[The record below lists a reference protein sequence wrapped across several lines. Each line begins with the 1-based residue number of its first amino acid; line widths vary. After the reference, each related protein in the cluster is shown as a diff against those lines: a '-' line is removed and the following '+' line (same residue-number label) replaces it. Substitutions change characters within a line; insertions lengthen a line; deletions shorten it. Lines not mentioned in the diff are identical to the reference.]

1 MSRVVRRAVL
11 LAGACLVRVGSAAS
25 AQAPAAAMDTG
36 LLARVMWAFPG
47 SSKDVPGAKP
57 PFDTITPLHLPH
69 SARTFT
75 MAQAK
80 DVNAP
85 PDWYPRTHP
94 AMPPSVAHG
103 QKGRVW
109 ACGYCHL
116 PDGQG
121 RSENALL
128 AGLPAWYVERQVAAI
143 HAGTRRSASASYAP
157 SALMHDMADSAT
169 VREVRDAA
177 RYFSRIRARRRY
189 AVAERRTIPATYEA
203 GGLYSERLGADSQ
216 PLGKRIIELTDNLE
230 RHELRDSYETFTA
243 YVPVG
248 SVAAGRRIAHGKA
261 TAPTTC
267 TTCHGP
273 ALRGLALAPPIAGR
287 SPSYLF
293 RQLVGFKTGARG
305 GAASAPMQTVVA
317 GLSVDDMIAV
327 AAYVGSLRPSR

>member
-1 MSRVVRRAVL
+1 MSKVVRCGILSAATAL
-11 LAGACLVRVGSAAS
+11 LLVGHAAS
-25 AQAPAAAMDTG
+25 AQTPSVASDTG

-47 SSKDVPGAKP
+47 SSKDLPGAKP
-57 PFDTITPLHLPH
+57 PFDSVTLLHVPH
-69 SARTFT
+69 SARAFT

-94 AMPPSVAHG
+94 AMPPSVAQG

-121 RSENALL
+121 RSENAVL
-128 AGLPAWYVERQVAAI
+128 AGLPSAYMERQVAAI
-143 HAGTRRSASASYAP
+143 RAGTRQSAMASYGP
-157 SALMHDMADSAT
+157 SIRMHDMADSAT
-169 VREVRDAA
+169 VREVREAA
-177 RYFSRIRARRRY
+177 RYFSRIRARQRY
-189 AVAERRTIPATYEA
+189 VVVERRTIPATYEA
-203 GGLYSERLGADSQ
+203 GGLYSERPGADSQ
-216 PLGKRIIELTDNLE
+216 PLGQRIIELTDNLE
-230 RHELRDSYETFTA
+230 RHELRDARATFTA

-248 SVAAGRRIAHGKA
+248 SVAAGRHIAQGKA
-261 TAPTTC
+261 KAPTTC
-267 TTCHGP
+267 ATCHGP

-293 RQLVGFKTGARG
+293 RQLVGFRTGARG
-305 GAASAPMQTVVA
+305 GTASAPMQKVVA

-327 AAYVGSLRPSR
+327 AAYAGSLRPSR